1 MRSVTMAQST
11 DGEDSVSEMRF
22 AAGRLFAGSRRRRKI
37 NPDGSMTLMEHL
49 YELRN
54 RLFIALCAIALGG
67 VVGFIWWGFGPFGLP
82 SLGDLL
88 TGPYCAL
95 PPTQRL
101 TLTPGKC
108 QLLQTVPFEVFT
120 LRMQVG
126 LATGAVLTAPVW
138 LYQLWA
144 FITPGL
150 YARERKFALTF
161 VGSASVLFA
170 AGAVLAYYV
179 VPTALTFLAN
189 LGGGQ
194 FITAL
199 TGEAYISF
207 LLTMLVVFGLTFEL
221 PLLVVM
227 LNRVGVLPY
236 EKLMRWQRGILF
248 GLFVVA
254 AVATP
259 GNDPISMLALA
270 FALIV
275 LFESAVLIARA
286 HDRAVARRRAEQG
299 WDDLNPDEPSPL
311 DHHVEPVSPDTPA
324 RYDDAT

>member
-1 MRSVTMAQST
+1 
-11 DGEDSVSEMRF
+11 MRF
-22 AAGRLFAGSRRRRKI
+22 AAGRLFTGPRRRRKI

-54 RLFIALCAIALGG
+54 RLFVALCAIAVGG
-67 VVGFIWWGFGPFGLP
+67 VLGFIWWGVAPFGLP
-82 SLGDLL
+82 SLGNLL
-88 TGPYCAL
+88 TEPYCAL
-95 PPTQRL
+95 PPTLRL
-101 TLTPGKC
+101 TPNPGRC
-108 QLLQTVPFEVFT
+108 QLLQTAPFEVFT

-126 LATGAVLTAPVW
+126 LAAGAVLTAPIW
-138 LYQLWA
+138 IYQVWA

-150 YARERKFALTF
+150 YANERKFAMSF
-161 VGSASVLFA
+161 VGTASVLFA
-170 AGAVLAYYV
+170 GGAVLAYYV
-179 VPTALTFLAN
+179 VPTGLSFLAN

-199 TGEAYISF
+199 TGDAYISF
-207 LLTMLVVFGLTFEL
+207 LLTMLAVFGLTFEL

-236 EKLMRWQRGILF
+236 AKLKRWQRGILF
-248 GLFVVA
+248 GLFVLA

-275 LFESAVLIARA
+275 LFESAVLIARS

-299 WDDLNPDEPSPL
+299 WDDLDPDEPSPL
-311 DHHVEPVSPDTPA
+311 DHHVDSKPPSDDPA
-324 RYDDAT
+324 PRYDEAT

>member
-1 MRSVTMAQST
+1 
-11 DGEDSVSEMRF
+11 MRF
-22 AAGRLFAGSRRRRKI
+22 RAGHFFAGWGRRRKL
-37 NPDGSMTLMEHL
+37 NPDGSMTLLEHL
-49 YELRN
+49 SELRN

-67 VVGFIWWGFGPFGLP
+67 VLGFVWWGVPPFGLP

-95 PPTQRL
+95 PPTLRL
-101 TLTPGKC
+101 TPNPGRC
-108 QLLQTVPFEVFT
+108 QLLQTAPFEVFT

-126 LATGAVLTAPVW
+126 VAAGAVLTAPIW
-138 LYQLWA
+138 IYQIWA

-150 YARERKFALTF
+150 YAKERKFALTF
-161 VGSASVLFA
+161 VGTASVLFA
-170 AGAVLAYYV
+170 GGAVLAYYV
-179 VPTALTFLAN
+179 VPTGLSFLAN

-199 TGEAYISF
+199 TGQSYVSF
-207 LLTMLVVFGLTFEL
+207 LLTMLAVFGLTFEL

-236 EKLMRWQRGILF
+236 AKLKRWQRGILF

-259 GNDPISMLALA
+259 GNDPVSMLALA
-270 FALIV
+270 FALVV
-275 LFESAVLIARA
+275 LFETSVLIARA

-299 WDDLNPDEPSPL
+299 WDDLDPDQPSPL
-311 DHHVEPVSPDTPA
+311 DYRVEPVPSDDAAP

>member
-1 MRSVTMAQST
+1 
-11 DGEDSVSEMRF
+11 MRF
-22 AAGRLFAGSRRRRKI
+22 PAGGLFSSPRRRHKM

-49 YELRN
+49 YELRT
-54 RLFIALCAIALGG
+54 RLFVALCAVAAGG
-67 VVGFIWWGFGPFGLP
+67 ILGFIWWGVAPFGLP
-82 SLGDLL
+82 TLGDLL

-95 PPTQRL
+95 PTTLRL
-101 TLTPGKC
+101 SPNPGRC
-108 QLLQTVPFEVFT
+108 QLLQTAPFEVFT
-120 LRMQVG
+120 LRMQVS
-126 LATGAVLTAPVW
+126 LAAGAILTAPIW
-138 LYQLWA
+138 IYQVWA

-150 YARERKFALTF
+150 YANERKFALTF
-161 VGSASVLFA
+161 VGTASVLFA
-170 AGAVLAYYV
+170 AGAVLAYFV
-179 VPTALTFLAN
+179 VPTGLLFLAN

-227 LNRVGVLPY
+227 LNRIGVLPY
-236 EKLMRWQRGILF
+236 SKLKRWQRGIVF
-248 GLFVVA
+248 GLFVLA

-270 FALIV
+270 FALVV
-275 LFESAVLIARA
+275 LFEAAVLIARA

-299 WDDLNPDEPSPL
+299 WDDLDPDEPAPL
-311 DHHVEPVSPDTPA
+311 DHHVEPVQGTNDSA
-324 RYDDAT
+324 HRYDDAT

>member
-1 MRSVTMAQST
+1 
-11 DGEDSVSEMRF
+11 
-22 AAGRLFAGSRRRRKI
+22 
-37 NPDGSMTLMEHL
+37 MTLMEHL

-54 RLFIALCAIALGG
+54 RLFVALCAIALGG
-67 VVGFIWWGFGPFGLP
+67 ILGFTWWGVAPFGFP
-82 SLGDLL
+82 SLGDLI
-88 TGPYCAL
+88 TRPYCAL
-95 PPTQRL
+95 PTTLRLAPDPT
-101 TLTPGKC
+101 KC
-108 QLLQTVPFEVFT
+108 QLLQTAPFEVFT

-126 LATGAVLTAPVW
+126 LASGAVLTAPVW
-138 LYQLWA
+138 IYQVWA

-150 YARERKFALTF
+150 YAKERRFALTF
-161 VGSASVLFA
+161 VGTASVLFG

-179 VPTALTFLAN
+179 VPTGLSFLAN

-199 TGEAYISF
+199 TGQAYISF
-207 LLTMLVVFGLTFEL
+207 LLTMLAVFGLTFEL

-236 EKLMRWQRGILF
+236 AKLMRWQRGILF

-286 HDRAVARRRAEQG
+286 HDRALARRRAEQG
-299 WDDLNPDEPSPL
+299 WDDLDPDEPSPL
-311 DHHVEPVSPDTPA
+311 AVDDEAGEVDPVASSDDQAP
-324 RYDDAT
+324 RYDEAT

>member
-1 MRSVTMAQST
+1 
-11 DGEDSVSEMRF
+11 
-22 AAGRLFAGSRRRRKI
+22 
-37 NPDGSMTLMEHL
+37 MTIMEHL
-49 YELRN
+49 HELRN
-54 RLFIALCAIALGG
+54 RLFVALCAIACGG
-67 VVGFIWWGFGPFGLP
+67 VLGFVWWGVAPFGWP

-95 PPTQRL
+95 PPTLRL
-101 TLTPGKC
+101 TPNPGRC
-108 QLLQTVPFEVFT
+108 QLLQTAPFEVFT

-126 LATGAVLTAPVW
+126 VAAGAVLTAPIW
-138 LYQLWA
+138 IYQIWA

-150 YARERKFALTF
+150 YAKERKFALTF
-161 VGSASVLFA
+161 VGTASVLFA

-179 VPTALTFLAN
+179 VPTGLSFLAN

-199 TGEAYISF
+199 TGQSYVSF
-207 LLTMLVVFGLTFEL
+207 LLTMLAVFGLTFEL

-236 EKLMRWQRGILF
+236 AKLRRWQRGILF

-270 FALIV
+270 GALIV
-275 LFESAVLIARA
+275 LFEASVLIARA

-299 WDDLNPDEPSPL
+299 WDDLDPDQPSPL
-311 DHHVEPVSPDTPA
+311 DDHGESVPSDDLAP

>member
-1 MRSVTMAQST
+1 MS
-11 DGEDSVSEMRF
+11 SE
-22 AAGRLFAGSRRRRKI
+22 AGSSRRRKANRKT
-37 NPDGSMTLMEHL
+37 NPEGSMTLMEHL

-54 RLFIALCAIALGG
+54 RLFVALSAIAIGG
-67 VVGFIWWGFGPFGLP
+67 ILGFIWWGVSPFGLP

-95 PPTQRL
+95 PTTLRL
-101 TLTPGKC
+101 TPNPGRC
-108 QLLQTVPFEVFT
+108 QLLQTAPFEVFT

-126 LATGAVLTAPVW
+126 IAAGAVVTAPIW
-138 LYQLWA
+138 IYQLWA

-150 YARERKFALTF
+150 YAKERKFALTF
-161 VGSASVLFA
+161 VGTASVLFG

-179 VPTALTFLAN
+179 VPTGLSFLAN

-199 TGEAYISF
+199 TGASYISF
-207 LLTMLVVFGLTFEL
+207 LLTMLAVFGLTFEL

-236 EKLMRWQRGILF
+236 EKLKRWQRGILF
-248 GLFVVA
+248 GLFVLA

-259 GNDPISMLALA
+259 GNDPFSMLALA
-270 FALIV
+270 FALVV
-275 LFESAVLIARA
+275 LFEVAVLIARA
-286 HDRAVARRRAEQG
+286 HDRALARARAEQG
-299 WDDLNPDEPSPL
+299 WDDLDPDEPSPL
-311 DHHVEPVSPDTPA
+311 DHRVEPVPPPDDATPH
-324 RYDDAT
+324 YDDAT

>member
-1 MRSVTMAQST
+1 MGGV
-11 DGEDSVSEMRF
+11 RF
-22 AAGRLFAGSRRRRKI
+22 AAGRFLAGPRRRRKI

-54 RLFIALCAIALGG
+54 RMFIALSAIALGG
-67 VVGFIWWGFGPFGLP
+67 VLGFVWWGTSPFGLP

-88 TGPYCAL
+88 TGPYCGL
-95 PPTQRL
+95 PPTMRL
-101 TLTPGKC
+101 TTTPGRC
-108 QLLQTVPFEVFT
+108 QLLQTAPFEVFT
-120 LRMQVG
+120 IRMQVG
-126 LATGAVLTAPVW
+126 LAAGAVLTAPVW
-138 LYQLWA
+138 IYQVWA

-150 YARERKFALTF
+150 YAKERKFALTF
-161 VGSASVLFA
+161 VGTASVLFA

-179 VPTALTFLAN
+179 VPTGLFFLAN

-199 TGEAYISF
+199 TGQAYIGF
-207 LLTMLVVFGLTFEL
+207 LLTMLAVFGLTFEL

-227 LNRVGVLPY
+227 LNRAGVLPY
-236 EKLMRWQRGILF
+236 AKLKRWQRGILF
-248 GLFVVA
+248 GLFVLA

-270 FALIV
+270 FALVV
-275 LFESAVLIARA
+275 LFEGAVLIARA
-286 HDRAVARRRAEQG
+286 HDRAVARRRAQQG
-299 WDDLNPDEPSPL
+299 WDDLDPDQPSPL
-311 DHHVEPVSPDTPA
+311 NHQVEPIPPP

>member
-1 MRSVTMAQST
+1 
-11 DGEDSVSEMRF
+11 MRF
-22 AAGRLFAGSRRRRKI
+22 SALRFLAGSRRQRKI

-49 YELRN
+49 YELRT
-54 RLFIALCAIALGG
+54 RLFIALGAIALGG
-67 VVGFIWWGFGPFGLP
+67 VLGFIWWGTAPFGLP
-82 SLGDLL
+82 SLGNLL

-95 PPTQRL
+95 PETQRL
-101 TLTPGKC
+101 APNHGKC

-138 LYQLWA
+138 IYQVWA

-150 YARERKFALTF
+150 YDRERKFALTF
-161 VGSASVLFA
+161 VGSGSVLFA
-170 AGAVLAYYV
+170 GGAVLAYYV
-179 VPTALTFLAN
+179 VPTALSFLAN

-199 TGEAYISF
+199 TGQAYIGF
-207 LLTMLVVFGLTFEL
+207 LLTMLVVFGVTFEL

-270 FALIV
+270 FALV
-275 LFESAVLIARA
+275 LLFESAVLIARA
-286 HDRAVARRRAEQG
+286 HDRAVARHRAEQG
-299 WDDLNPDEPSPL
+299 WDDLDPDEPSPL
-311 DHHVEPVSPDTPA
+311 DHKVDPVSPNEPA
-324 RYDDAT
+324 PRYDDAT

>member
-1 MRSVTMAQST
+1 MRYGV
-11 DGEDSVSEMRF
+11 
-22 AAGRLFAGSRRRRKI
+22 GRLFTGSHRRRKI

-54 RLFIALCAIALGG
+54 RLFVALCAIALGG
-67 VVGFIWWGFGPFGLP
+67 ILGFVWWGVAPFGLP

-88 TGPYCAL
+88 TEPYCAL
-95 PPTQRL
+95 PTTLRL
-101 TLTPGKC
+101 APNPGRC
-108 QLLQTVPFEVFT
+108 QLLQTTPFEVFT

-126 LATGAVLTAPVW
+126 MAAGAVLTAPIW
-138 LYQLWA
+138 IYQVWA

-150 YARERKFALTF
+150 YANERKFALSF
-161 VGSASVLFA
+161 VGTASVLFA
-170 AGAVLAYYV
+170 AGAVLAYLV
-179 VPTALTFLAN
+179 VPTGLSFLAN

-199 TGEAYISF
+199 TGDAYISF
-207 LLTMLVVFGLTFEL
+207 LLTMLAVFGLTFEL

-236 EKLMRWQRGILF
+236 SKLKRWQRGILF
-248 GLFVVA
+248 GLFVLA

-270 FALIV
+270 FALVV

-299 WDDLNPDEPSPL
+299 WDDLAPDEPSPL
-311 DHHVEPVSPDTPA
+311 DHHVDPIPPSEDPA
-324 RYDDAT
+324 PRYDEAT

>member
-1 MRSVTMAQST
+1 
-11 DGEDSVSEMRF
+11 
-22 AAGRLFAGSRRRRKI
+22 
-37 NPDGSMTLMEHL
+37 MTLMEHL

-54 RLFIALCAIALGG
+54 RLFIALCSIAVGG
-67 VVGFIWWGFGPFGLP
+67 VLGFIWWGTSPFGLT
-82 SLGDLL
+82 SLGDLI

-95 PPTQRL
+95 PPTLRL
-101 TLTPGKC
+101 TPNAGQC
-108 QLLQTVPFEVFT
+108 QLLQTAPFEVFT

-126 LATGAVLTAPVW
+126 LAAGAVFTAPIW
-138 LYQLWA
+138 IYQVWA

-150 YARERKFALTF
+150 YAKERKFGLTF
-161 VGSASVLFA
+161 VSIASTLFA
-170 AGAVLAYYV
+170 GGAVLAYYV
-179 VPTALTFLAN
+179 VPTGLSFLAN

-199 TGEAYISF
+199 TGQAYVSF
-207 LLTMLVVFGLTFEL
+207 LLTMLAVFGLTFEL

-236 EKLMRWQRGILF
+236 AKLMRWQRGILF
-248 GLFVVA
+248 GLFVLA

-259 GNDPISMLALA
+259 GNDPVSMLALA
-270 FALIV
+270 FALVV

-299 WDDLNPDEPSPL
+299 WDDLDPDEPSPL
-311 DHHVEPVSPDTPA
+311 DHKVEPAFRDEPAA

>member
-1 MRSVTMAQST
+1 
-11 DGEDSVSEMRF
+11 
-22 AAGRLFAGSRRRRKI
+22 
-37 NPDGSMTLMEHL
+37 MTLMEHL
-49 YELRN
+49 YELRS
-54 RLFIALCAIALGG
+54 RLFVALCAIAFGG
-67 VVGFIWWGFGPFGLP
+67 VIGFIWWGVSPFGLP

-95 PPTQRL
+95 PPTLRL
-101 TLTPGKC
+101 TPNPGRC
-108 QLLQTVPFEVFT
+108 QLLQTAPFEVFT
-120 LRMQVG
+120 LRMKVG
-126 LATGAVLTAPVW
+126 VAAGAVLTAPIW
-138 LYQLWA
+138 IYQIWA

-150 YARERKFALTF
+150 YAKERKFAVTF
-161 VGSASVLFA
+161 VGTASVLFA
-170 AGAVLAYYV
+170 GGAVLAYFV
-179 VPTALTFLAN
+179 VPTGLSFLVN

-199 TGEAYISF
+199 TGQSYVSF
-207 LLTMLVVFGLTFEL
+207 LLTMLAVFGLTFEL

-236 EKLMRWQRGILF
+236 AKLQRWQRGILF

-270 FALIV
+270 FALVV
-275 LFESAVLIARA
+275 LFETSVLIARA
-286 HDRAVARRRAEQG
+286 HDRAVARQRAEQG
-299 WDDLNPDEPSPL
+299 WDDLDPDEPSPL
-311 DHHVEPVSPDTPA
+311 DHREEPVPSDEAAP

>member
-1 MRSVTMAQST
+1 
-11 DGEDSVSEMRF
+11 
-22 AAGRLFAGSRRRRKI
+22 
-37 NPDGSMTLMEHL
+37 MTLMEHL
-49 YELRN
+49 HELRN
-54 RLFIALCAIALGG
+54 RLFVALCAIAIGG
-67 VVGFIWWGFGPFGLP
+67 VLGFIWWGVAPFRLP
-82 SLGDLL
+82 SLGDLI

-95 PPTQRL
+95 PPTLRL
-101 TLTPGKC
+101 TLNPGQC
-108 QLLQTVPFEVFT
+108 QLLQTAPFEVFT

-126 LATGAVLTAPVW
+126 LAAGAVLTAPIW
-138 LYQLWA
+138 LYQIWA

-150 YARERKFALTF
+150 YAKERKFALTF
-161 VGSASVLFA
+161 VSTASVLFA

-179 VPTALTFLAN
+179 VPTGLSFLAN
-189 LGGGQ
+189 MGGGQ

-199 TGEAYISF
+199 SGEAYVSF
-207 LLTMLVVFGLTFEL
+207 LLMMLAVFGLTFEL

-236 EKLMRWQRGILF
+236 AKLMRWQRGILF

-299 WDDLNPDEPSPL
+299 WDDLDPDEASPL
-311 DHHVEPVSPDTPA
+311 DHQVEPVSTDEPA
-324 RYDDAT
+324 PRYDDAT